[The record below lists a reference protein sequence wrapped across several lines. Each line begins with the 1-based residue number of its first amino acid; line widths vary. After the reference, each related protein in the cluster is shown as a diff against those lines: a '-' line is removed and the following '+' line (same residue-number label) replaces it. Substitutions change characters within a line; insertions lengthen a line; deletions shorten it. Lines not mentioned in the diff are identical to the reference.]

1 MRNISINYAKEGTL
15 LALPIFDE
23 YGRIL
28 VNRDVKLTEKIIEK
42 LKEKGILEICIH
54 DDISEGIDMYDDIS
68 QKLKSKT
75 IKHLKNLNLD
85 KVQENANKIVDELL
99 YNSDVYE
106 YVNIKTFDNYTYE
119 HSIAV
124 SVYSTMIGISYGFSE
139 NEIRKLAIGGML
151 HDIGKNCIDYNILN
165 KPEKLTPEEYEQI
178 KTHPLFGYNMLNKNT
193 SISATSKIVILE
205 HHENEDGTG
214 YPRKLKSNEIYKFS
228 KIVHIA
234 DVYDA
239 LISERPYKKAMN
251 PKNAIDYII
260 EKSGTMFS
268 EEFVNVF
275 IQIMPSYSKGSIVE
289 LNDGRK
295 AIVLKNILG
304 NIHRPDIRILNTKE
318 IIKLSQND
326 DIEIIR
332 KCS

>member
-1 MRNISINYAKEGTL
+1 MRNISINYVKEGTL
-15 LALPIFDE
+15 LGLPIFDE

-28 VNRDVKLTEKIIEK
+28 VNKDVILTKKIIEK

-124 SVYSTMIGISYGFSE
+124 SVYSAMIGISYGFSE
-139 NEIRKLAIGGML
+139 NEVRKLAIGGML

-165 KPEKLTPEEYEQI
+165 KPEKLTPEEYEQV

-251 PKNAIDYII
+251 PKDAIDYII

-318 IIKLSQND
+318 IIKLSQNN